1 MGRATLT
8 PLRTR
13 RATSHLVGLQENEET
28 LAGGGLSC
36 TSASPGPWV
45 DIPCVLGLLLLPWK
59 GAALPTTR
67 PSLQDPCVEQG
78 LGVYPAALGSVRHSQ
93 ACRLQHGP
101 KVDTSPCHCRH
112 RAASAMTNEPFV
124 KERTLKC

>member
-1 MGRATLT
+1 MHRA
-8 PLRTR
+8 P
-13 RATSHLVGLQENEET
+13 SHLVRLQKDEET

-36 TSASPGPWV
+36 ASAGPATWA
-45 DIPCVLGLLLLPWK
+45 DFPYILGLLLPQK
-59 GAALPTTR
+59 GAALPATH
-67 PSLQDPCVEQG
+67 PSLQDPCAELG
-78 LGVYPAALGSVRHSQ
+78 LGPCPAALGSVRHSQ
-93 ACRLQHGP
+93 ACRFQHGP